1 VSLRFPRPV
10 ILATAIGLAGAW
22 TAFSVVPAAA
32 EHVRQADQVRQ
43 NEWWLSAL
51 HVTQAQQATQ
61 GAGVTIALLDTG
73 VDPQQADLA
82 GSVIP
87 GKDFTNSG
95 EKPGSQFYGIHGT
108 AMASLIVGH
117 GHGSGGADG
126 VLGVAPAAKLLS
138 VRVTLDAG
146 DPLLEDSTAAA
157 NLPGAIAAGI
167 MYAVGSGAQV
177 IDLPLD
183 PGQSVNNL
191 VATPTPAP
199 AANAPVTP
207 LEAAQQAA
215 AGGSAAEKSA
225 VAYALSKG
233 VVLVAPGGD
242 NGAGTDDPNFPASYP
257 GVISVGAFNSS
268 FTKAA
273 FSSHQSYVSLTA
285 AGSGMTAATPTGYT
299 TVSTTSAASAIVTGM
314 AALIKSEYPELT
326 PAQISQALTT
336 STVFRP
342 PNGMTDGSGHGTA
355 DAARALAAAKSIAGH
370 GLTRADA
377 GAVSRAQP
385 AAPSV
390 PFISQALAPK
400 IKRDGLISG
409 AVLLVLLVPIVLYAL
424 LRRRRRK
431 VKDAGRLEHEP
442 IARAPYGAQGSDSP
456 ADQSQ
461 MAQYFAAVPPQAEN
475 VSGPQQPVGAAPP
488 AAASAQGRARGN
500 GRGNGAFG
508 DNGQQAPPE
517 EAAARRFLRSPLA
530 PSRRAAV
537 RPAKVSGTPP
547 WEPAPKPDTELPWAA
562 SPPPALPRRAPVPLP
577 APAAAPA
584 ESLWARAAAS
594 PAPATENGKADGA
607 VGAAGAVGT
616 AGAAEPGIRPIYV
629 WNPGANTET
638 FDTFPSVPSRGP
650 APEPA
655 EPEPGHPPAGPE
667 DWPDSKE
674 WPDPEDW
681 PDSKG
686 WADSKD
692 QPDSNGWADSTDQPD
707 SNGWADSTDQPDS
720 NGWHSPED

>member
-1 VSLRFPRPV
+1 MSLRFPRPV
-10 ILATAIGLAGAW
+10 ILATAIGLAVAW

-32 EHVRQADQVRQ
+32 EHARQADQVRQ

-73 VDPQQADLA
+73 VDPQQPDLA
-82 GSVIP
+82 GSVLP
-87 GKDFTNSG
+87 GPDYTNSG
-95 EKPGSQFYGIHGT
+95 EKLGSQFYGIHGT

-117 GHGSGGADG
+117 GHGSGDADG

-138 VRVTLDAG
+138 VRVALDAG
-146 DPLLEDSTAAA
+146 DPLLEDSTAVSG
-157 NLPGAIAAGI
+157 LPGAIAAGI
-167 MYAVGSGAQV
+167 RYAVSNGAQV

-199 AANAPVTP
+199 APNAPVTP
-207 LEAAQQAA
+207 LEAAQQTA

-273 FSSHQSYVSLTA
+273 FSSHQSYVALTA

-299 TVSTTSAASAIVTGM
+299 AVSSTSAASAIITGM

-342 PNGMTDGSGHGTA
+342 ANGMSDGSGHGTA

-377 GAVSRAQP
+377 GAVSRTQP
-385 AAPSV
+385 GAPSV

-409 AVLLVLLVPIVLYAL
+409 AVLLVLLVPIILYAL
-424 LRRRRRK
+424 LRLRRRK
-431 VKDAGRLEHEP
+431 AKEAGRLEHEP
-442 IARAPYGAQGSDSP
+442 IARAPYAAQNSDSQP
-456 ADQSQ
+456 DP

-475 VSGPQQPVGAAPP
+475 VSGPQQPVGAGRRPRPLPRAVP
-488 AAASAQGRARGN
+488 AATGEATARSATTASRHLQ
-500 GRGNGAFG
+500 
-508 DNGQQAPPE
+508 
-517 EAAARRFLRSPLA
+517 RRR
-530 PSRRAAV
+530 
-537 RPAKVSGTPP
+537 
-547 WEPAPKPDTELPWAA
+547 
-562 SPPPALPRRAPVPLP
+562 
-577 APAAAPA
+577 
-584 ESLWARAAAS
+584 
-594 PAPATENGKADGA
+594 
-607 VGAAGAVGT
+607 
-616 AGAAEPGIRPIYV
+616 
-629 WNPGANTET
+629 PGA
-638 FDTFPSVPSRGP
+638 S
-650 APEPA
+650 
-655 EPEPGHPPAGPE
+655 
-667 DWPDSKE
+667 
-674 WPDPEDW
+674 
-681 PDSKG
+681 
-686 WADSKD
+686 
-692 QPDSNGWADSTDQPD
+692 
-707 SNGWADSTDQPDS
+707 
-720 NGWHSPED
+720 

>member
-1 VSLRFPRPV
+1 MSLRFPRPA
-10 ILATAIGLAGAW
+10 ILATAIGLAVAW

-73 VDPQQADLA
+73 VDPQQPDLA
-82 GSVIP
+82 GSVLP
-87 GKDFTNSG
+87 GPDYTNSG
-95 EKPGSQFYGIHGT
+95 EKLGSQFYGIHGT

-117 GHGSGGADG
+117 GHGSGDADG

-138 VRVTLDAG
+138 VRVALDAG
-146 DPLLEDSTAAA
+146 DPLLEDSTAVSG
-157 NLPGAIAAGI
+157 LPSAIAAGI
-167 MYAVGSGAQV
+167 RYAVSNGAQV

-199 AANAPVTP
+199 SPNAPVTP
-207 LEAAQQAA
+207 LEAAQQTA

-273 FSSHQSYVSLTA
+273 FSSHQSYVALTA

-299 TVSTTSAASAIVTGM
+299 AVSSTSAASAIVTGM

-342 PNGMTDGSGHGTA
+342 ANGISDGSGHGTA

-377 GAVSRAQP
+377 GAVSRTQP
-385 AAPSV
+385 GAPSV

-409 AVLLVLLVPIVLYAL
+409 AVLLVLLVPIILYAL

-431 VKDAGRLEHEP
+431 AKEAGRLEHEP

-461 MAQYFAAVPPQAEN
+461 MAQYFAVVPPQAEN
-475 VSGPQQPVGAAPP
+475 VSGPQQPVAAVPP
-488 AAASAQGRARGN
+488 AAAVAAGRARGN

-517 EAAARRFLRSPLA
+517 EAARRFLRSPLA
-530 PSRRAAV
+530 PSRRAAA
-537 RPAKVSGTPP
+537 RPPKVSGTPP

-594 PAPATENGKADGA
+594 TAPAAENGKADGA
-607 VGAAGAVGT
+607 VGAVGA
-616 AGAAEPGIRPIYV
+616 ADAAEPGIRPIYV

-638 FDTFPSVPSRGP
+638 FDTFPSVPSRGA

-655 EPEPGHPPAGPE
+655 EEAEPGQPSAGPE
-667 DWPDSKE
+667 DWPDPKD
-674 WPDPEDW
+674 WPDSTDW
-681 PDSKG
+681 PDSKD
-686 WADSKD
+686 WPRS
-692 QPDSNGWADSTDQPD
+692 
-707 SNGWADSTDQPDS
+707 
-720 NGWHSPED
+720 ED

>member
-43 NEWWLSAL
+43 NEWWLNAL

-73 VDPQQADLA
+73 VDPQQPDLA
-82 GSVIP
+82 GSVLP
-87 GKDFTNSG
+87 GPDYTNSG
-95 EKPGSQFYGIHGT
+95 EKLGSQFYGIHGT

-117 GHGSGGADG
+117 GHGSGNADG

-138 VRVTLDAG
+138 VRVALDAG
-146 DPLLEDSTAAA
+146 DPLLEDSTAVSG
-157 NLPGAIAAGI
+157 LPAAIAAGI
-167 MYAVGSGAQV
+167 RYAVSNGAQV

-183 PGQSVNNL
+183 PGQSVNSL

-199 AANAPVTP
+199 APNAPVTP
-207 LEAAQQAA
+207 LEAAQQTA

-273 FSSHQSYVSLTA
+273 FSSHQPYVSLTA

-299 TVSTTSAASAIVTGM
+299 AVSSTSAASAIVTGM

-342 PNGMTDGSGHGTA
+342 PNGMSDGSGHGTA

-385 AAPSV
+385 SAPSV

-431 VKDAGRLEHEP
+431 VKEAGRLEHEP
-442 IARAPYGAQGSDSP
+442 ITRAPYGAQGSDSP

-461 MAQYFAAVPPQAEN
+461 MAQYFAAVPQQAES

-488 AAASAQGRARGN
+488 AAAGAPGRARGS
-500 GRGNGAFG
+500 GSGYGAFG
-508 DNGQQAPPE
+508 DNSQQAPPE
-517 EAAARRFLRSPLA
+517 EAARRFLRSPLA

-577 APAAAPA
+577 APATAPA

-594 PAPATENGKADGA
+594 PAPAAENGMGDGAAGA
-607 VGAAGAVGT
+607 VGAAGA

-650 APEPA
+650 APEAA
-655 EPEPGHPPAGPE
+655 EPEPGQSAAGPE
-667 DWPDSKE
+667 DGPDSND
-674 WPDPEDW
+674 WPDPKD
-681 PDSKG
+681 

-692 QPDSNGWADSTDQPD
+692 RPDSNGWADSKDWPD
-707 SNGWADSTDQPDS
+707 SNGWS
-720 NGWHSPED
+720 SPED

>member
-1 VSLRFPRPV
+1 V
-10 ILATAIGLAGAW
+10 ILATAIGVAVTW
-22 TAFSVVPAAA
+22 TAFSVVPAFAD
-32 EHVRQADQVRQ
+32 HVRQADQVRQ
-43 NEWWLSAL
+43 GEWWLSAL
-51 HVTQAQQATQ
+51 HVTQAQQTTE

-73 VDPQQADLA
+73 VDPQQPDLA
-82 GSVIP
+82 GSVLP
-87 GKDFTNSG
+87 GPDFTNSG
-95 EKPGSQFYGIHGT
+95 EKLGSAFYGIHGT

-117 GHGSGGADG
+117 GHGSGNADG
-126 VLGVAPAAKLLS
+126 VLGVAPAAKLIS
-138 VRVTLDAG
+138 VRVALDAG
-146 DPLLEDSTAAA
+146 DPLLEDSSAAA
-157 NLPGAIAAGI
+157 DLPGAIAEGI
-167 MYAVGSGAQV
+167 RYAVSNGAQV

-242 NGAGTDDPNFPASYP
+242 NGAGTDDANFPASYP

-273 FSSHQSYVSLTA
+273 FSSHQSYVTLTA
-285 AGSGMTAATPTGYT
+285 AGSGMTAAIPTGYT
-299 TVSTTSAASAIVTGM
+299 TVSSTSAASAIITGM

-342 PNGMTDGSGHGTA
+342 ANGMSDGSGHGTA
-355 DAARALAAAKSIAGH
+355 DAARALVAAKSIAGH

-400 IKRDGLISG
+400 IKRDALISG
-409 AVLLVLLVPIVLYAL
+409 AVLLVLLVPIILYAL

-431 VKDAGRLEHEP
+431 VKQAGRFEP
-442 IARAPYGAQGSDSP
+442 EPVVRTPYAAQKSDSQ
-456 ADQSQ
+456 ADP
-461 MAQYFAAVPPQAEN
+461 MLQYFAAVPQQAEN
-475 VSGPQQPVGAAPP
+475 VSGPQQPVGAASP
-488 AAASAQGRARGN
+488 AAAGPPGHGRGN

-508 DNGQQAPPE
+508 ENGQQAPE
-517 EAAARRFLRSPLA
+517 EATARRFLRSPLA
-530 PSRRAAV
+530 PSRRAAA
-537 RPAKVSGTPP
+537 RPPKVSGTPP
-547 WEPAPKPDTELPWAA
+547 WEPAPMPDTELPWAA
-562 SPPPALPRRAPVPLP
+562 SPPPALPRRTPVPLP
-577 APAAAPA
+577 APAAPPA

-594 PAPATENGKADGA
+594 AATAAENGKADGA
-607 VGAAGAVGT
+607 VAAA
-616 AGAAEPGIRPIYV
+616 AEAAEPGIRPIYV

-650 APEPA
+650 AAEPAQPEPA
-655 EPEPGHPPAGPE
+655 QSSA
-667 DWPDSKE
+667 
-674 WPDPEDW
+674 DPEDGAEPKDWADSGAW
-681 PDSKG
+681 PVSEDRAEPKDWADSGAWPVSEDWADSKG
-686 WADSKD
+686 WPEPKD
-692 QPDSNGWADSTDQPD
+692 WP
-707 SNGWADSTDQPDS
+707 
-720 NGWHSPED
+720 HPED